1 VAFLVWLFTH
11 NAQGIAK
18 YPNPSKLGGET
29 VLRIEQ
35 MENGY
40 YLLTYKANG
49 ITLQRVFCEP
59 SEKVKVE
66 DLKPLENPDFEL
78 MLE

>member
-1 VAFLVWLFTH
+1 MWLFLCDYSH

-29 VLRIEQ
+29 VLKIEQ

-49 ITLQRVFCEP
+49 IAMQKVFAEP
-59 SEKVKVE
+59 SETVTVA
-66 DLKPLENPDFEL
+66 DLKPRENPDFEL
-78 MLE
+78 VIE